1 VVRTMQDPLH
11 KKVRT
16 ALAARI
22 NSGQLRPGDRLPAER
37 ALSDEFGVAR
47 SVVRQ
52 ALAGLARDGLVVS
65 SYPRGYHVLGPRIPW
80 LTRLRLLA
88 DEPYDVEMID
98 VYEAQAG
105 PRDATALAIDVG
117 DRVARR
123 AYQLH
128 GRDTHEPWANA
139 ISTHPLDDLD
149 PDARQLLL
157 SPDMLDNDELEHAY
171 NRRVVGYHETVR
183 ARRAA
188 AGEHDSLQIAATA
201 PVLVLTRITRTTTLP
216 IGELTLIARSDR
228 FEVDYLTGP

>member
-1 VVRTMQDPLH
+1 MQDPLH
-11 KKVRT
+11 KRVRS

-37 ALSDEFGVAR
+37 ALSGEFGVAR

-98 VYEAQAG
+98 VHETQAG
-105 PRDATALAIDVG
+105 QRDATALSIDVG

-123 AYQLH
+123 AYQLQ
-128 GRDTHEPWANA
+128 GRDTHERWANG
-139 ISTHPLDDLD
+139 ISTHPLDGLD
-149 PDARQLLL
+149 PAARQLLL
-157 SPDMLDNDELEHAY
+157 SPDMLEDDELEHVYA
-171 NRRVVGYHETVR
+171 RRVVGYHETIH
-183 ARRAA
+183 ARRAT
-188 AGEHDSLQIAATA
+188 AGEHATLQIGVTD
-201 PVLVLTRITRTTTLP
+201 PVLVMTRITRTTTLP